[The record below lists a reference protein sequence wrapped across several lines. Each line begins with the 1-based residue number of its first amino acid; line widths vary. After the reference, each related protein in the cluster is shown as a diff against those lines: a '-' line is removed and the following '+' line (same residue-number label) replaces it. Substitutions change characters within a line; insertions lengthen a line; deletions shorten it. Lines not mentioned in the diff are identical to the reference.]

1 MQPSL
6 NRRLVALLILS
17 IVALAFAG
25 NAGAETYPF
34 SPQEPALESA
44 LVPSEP
50 FEASSSTGTF
60 RAIEIELGLT
70 YSPAKPEEPEPGS
83 DTATLTP
90 EQDPLAGMPG
100 VEPVPLPTPG
110 PAPAPVARKRGPA
123 YEVPDRPEVAAF
135 VERFQTG
142 YRRAVVERWLTRAG
156 RYVDMIHEVLIGRG
170 LPEELLCTAMIES
183 GFDPIAVSRAGAKGL
198 WQFMAPTARK
208 YGLRVDK
215 WADERLDPEKST
227 RAAAAYLRDL
237 YAAYGSW
244 PLAHAAYNGGDV
256 RILRAM
262 KNLKSSDFWDL
273 TRGRH
278 LAEET
283 KNFVAAIQAAI
294 LIAREPERYG
304 FVVTP
309 EPPLQY
315 ETIRISGGTK
325 LARLADEAGIDPAAL
340 RALNPELRMGQ
351 TPPGEGYALKV
362 PVGGADKVRVVLER
376 EAAKRSMV
384 ATAGTRRGTSVAA
397 RVPDGVHVV
406 KPQDTVGGIAK
417 RYGVSVAELRRWNR
431 LTEESRIRPGDRL
444 RVAMVAPHEEGQ
456 GGFR

>member
-6 NRRLVALLILS
+6 NRRLLALLVFS
-17 IVALAFAG
+17 FVALAFSG

-34 SPQEPALESA
+34 AAQEPSLEA
-44 LVPSEP
+44 PLVPSEP
-50 FEASSSTGTF
+50 SEGSSGGTF

-70 YSPAKPEEPEPGS
+70 YSPGKPEEPEAGL
-83 DTATLTP
+83 DTATLTGD
-90 EQDPLAGMPG
+90 QWDPLAGMPI
-100 VEPVPLPTPG
+100 VEPVPVPETT
-110 PAPAPVARKRGPA
+110 VRKRGPA
-123 YEVPDRPEVAAF
+123 YDVPDRPEVAVF

-156 RYVDMIHEVLIGRG
+156 RYMDMIRDVLIGRG

-215 WADERLDPEKST
+215 WTDERLDPEKST

-294 LIAREPERYG
+294 LIVREPERYG
-304 FVVTP
+304 FAVTP
-309 EPPLQY
+309 EAPLQY
-315 ETIRISGGTK
+315 ETIRVSGGTK
-325 LARLADEAGIDPAAL
+325 LVRLAEEAGIEPAEL
-340 RALNPELRMGQ
+340 RGLNSELRMGQ
-351 TPPGEGYALKV
+351 TPPGESYALKV

-376 EAAKRSMV
+376 DAAKRSAV
-384 ATAGTRRGTSVAA
+384 AGAGARKGTPVTAHAA
-397 RVPDGVHVV
+397 SDGVYVV

-417 RYGVSVAELRRWNR
+417 RYGVSVAEIRRWNR

-444 RVAMVAPHEEGQ
+444 RVAMVTAREDGQ

>member
-1 MQPSL
+1 
-6 NRRLVALLILS
+6 
-17 IVALAFAG
+17 
-25 NAGAETYPF
+25 
-34 SPQEPALESA
+34 
-44 LVPSEP
+44 
-50 FEASSSTGTF
+50 
-60 RAIEIELGLT
+60 
-70 YSPAKPEEPEPGS
+70 
-83 DTATLTP
+83 
-90 EQDPLAGMPG
+90 
-100 VEPVPLPTPG
+100 
-110 PAPAPVARKRGPA
+110 
-123 YEVPDRPEVAAF
+123 
-135 VERFQTG
+135 
-142 YRRAVVERWLTRAG
+142 
-156 RYVDMIHEVLIGRG
+156 
-170 LPEELLCTAMIES
+170 
-183 GFDPIAVSRAGAKGL
+183 
-198 WQFMAPTARK
+198 MAPTARK

-315 ETIRISGGTK
+315 ETIRVSGGTK
-325 LARLADEAGIDPAAL
+325 LARLADEAVIDPAAL

-384 ATAGTRRGTSVAA
+384 ATAGPRRGTSVAA